1 MKPQPY
7 LFILAVSGLA
17 IVTFVTLLGAPRLFP
32 GLQPQPLSLALSDWP
47 GDQVFA
53 FVDLLHLDAPH
64 HLDLDLRRVPAVD
77 DLLATWRNG
86 LLDTQIITLDA
97 GFTLAEDDDIRI
109 IYAYDASFGADAM
122 VAANPIRSVDDLR
135 GQTIGVEFGYPS
147 HFLTLNI
154 LARAG
159 LSPTDVTLVDVQIDE
174 VETALASGRVAAIT
188 TWEPKVS
195 DLLAQRADWRVLSSS
210 RDFPAL
216 ILNVIV
222 VRASALEQNRAVY
235 VNLIRATDAAIRQCK
250 RDLRPCLERLA
261 IESGRSV
268 VEWEADFKGIRL
280 LDLADNQQLFK
291 AAGPDGLAAKLAAV
305 HTFLRANRPD
315 MPAFD
320 ISQWLDGSLVQEAA
334 AQ

>member
-1 MKPQPY
+1 MKLQPY

-17 IVTFVTLLGAPRLFP
+17 LATFMALWGMPSFFRR
-32 GLQPQPLSLALSDWP
+32 LQPQSLPLALSDWP

-53 FVDLLHLDAPH
+53 FVDLLQLDAPH

-86 LLDTQIITLDA
+86 QLDTQIVTLDA
-97 GFTLAEDDDIRI
+97 GFTLAEHDDIRI

-159 LSPTDVTLVDVQIDE
+159 LSPTDITLVDVQIDE
-174 VETALASGRVAAIT
+174 VETALATGRVTAIT

-195 DLLAQRADWRVLSSS
+195 DLLAQRADWHVLSSS

-222 VRASALEQNRAVY
+222 VRASALELNRAVY

-250 RDLRPCLERLA
+250 RDLNPCLARLSV
-261 IESGRSV
+261 ESGRSV
-268 VEWEADFKGIRL
+268 AEWEADFRGIRL
-280 LDLADNQQLFK
+280 LDLADNQQLFMD
-291 AAGPDGLAAKLAAV
+291 AGPDGLAAKLAAV
-305 HTFLRANRPD
+305 YTFLRANRPD
-315 MPAFD
+315 MPTFD